1 MSANTKL
8 RILNAAEML
17 FADQGFAQTSM
28 RQITSEAEVNLASI
42 NYHFGNKKNLIQA
55 VLQRYFDSLMPL
67 IEQSLQDKQAD
78 SIHVVL
84 NGLVEPIMSLNNLR
98 AGGTALFVRLLGR
111 GYNETQGHLRK
122 FIMTHYGSTISKLT
136 VSIKRCLP
144 NVDDEELFWRLHF
157 ALGSFVFSMS
167 SSQALRE
174 IAESDFHQQVNIED
188 VIRHLVPFV
197 SSGIECGDY
206 KVRT

>member
-1 MSANTKL
+1 MTINTKQ

-17 FADQGFAQTSM
+17 FAEQGFQQTSM
-28 RQITSEAEVNLASI
+28 RQITSKAEVNLASI

-67 IEQSLQDKQAD
+67 IERSLEKLKAE
-78 SIHVVL
+78 SIDVVL
-84 NGLVEPIMSLNNLR
+84 KGLVEPIMSLNNLR
-98 AGGTALFVRLLGR
+98 PGGTALFVRLLGR

-144 NVDDEELFWRLHF
+144 NIDDEELFWRLHF

-167 SSQALRE
+167 SSQALKE

-197 SSGIECGDY
+197 ASGIECGTH
-206 KVRT
+206 KTR